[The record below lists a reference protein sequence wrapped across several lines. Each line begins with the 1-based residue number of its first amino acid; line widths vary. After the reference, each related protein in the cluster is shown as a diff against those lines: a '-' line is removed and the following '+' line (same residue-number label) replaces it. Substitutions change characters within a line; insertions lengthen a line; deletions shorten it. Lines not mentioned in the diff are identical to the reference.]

1 MKTHRTLSNPQF
13 SAIIFAVAT
22 VAAPFSGYAQDAD
35 SHSRRKMT
43 YDKFKAAMELV
54 VRATE
59 SGDDCQLKV
68 NESNDGLQL
77 SMKNGETVTV
87 IDVPKDSSIELNT
100 STISD
105 GSFDVLYTIPGLGSV
120 EEIIVDDLAYSA
132 MIKSFVSG
140 QTAHCNIDY

>member
-1 MKTHRTLSNPQF
+1 MKTLKNLRNPLF
-13 SAIIFAVAT
+13 SAITIVVSTFLE
-22 VAAPFSGYAQDAD
+22 PINGYARDVD
-35 SHSRRKMT
+35 SHSRGTMT
-43 YDKFKAAMELV
+43 YDKFKAAMDLV

-68 NESNDGLQL
+68 AESNNGLEL
-77 SMKNGETVTV
+77 SMKNGETITV
-87 IDVPKDSSIELNT
+87 IDVPKDSPIEFHT

-105 GSFDVLYTIPGLGSV
+105 GSFDILYTIPGLGAV

-132 MIKSFVSG
+132 TIKRFVSG